1 MWPSKHTEY
10 GIAVVVV
17 VALIIIALAT
27 LHSLDQVLFSCFLL
41 FAGHGSDMW
50 MSLSSLVFSSLARVS
65 VQEPDLNISL
75 NQIINN

>member
-41 FAGHGSDMW
+41 FALHGSDMW